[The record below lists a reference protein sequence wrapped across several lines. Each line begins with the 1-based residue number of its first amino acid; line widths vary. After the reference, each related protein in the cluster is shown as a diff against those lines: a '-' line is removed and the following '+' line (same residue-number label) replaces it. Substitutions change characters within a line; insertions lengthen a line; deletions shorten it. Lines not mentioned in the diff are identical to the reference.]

1 MIEVRRAQVKDLP
14 SCLDMTARF
23 HAASPIAKIAPFDED
38 GMANT
43 LRAMFEDDRSGVWL
57 AMRDE
62 QPVGIAGALLY
73 PLYFSPSNSV
83 VQELFWWL
91 DPAARGCGAGKSLF
105 QSVQNWAKDKGAA
118 AVFMIALDDNR
129 VSKTDKFYRR
139 AGFEPLERT
148 YVRGSQ
154 SWQ

>member
-1 MIEVRRAQVKDLP
+1 MIEVRRAQVEDLLP
-14 SCLDMTARF
+14 CLDMTERF
-23 HAASPIAKIAPFDED
+23 HAASPIAKIAPFDKD
-38 GMANT
+38 GMAAT
-43 LRAMFEDDRSGVWL
+43 LRAMFQNDHSGVWL
-57 AMRDE
+57 ALRDG

-73 PLYFSPSNSV
+73 PLYFSPAHNV
-83 VQELFWWL
+83 AQELFWWL